1 MMSKVNPVP
10 RISLRLEPPRH
21 YLHLCAASKA
31 RLQRTMDE
39 FGDPY
44 FECTEEEDLRQVT
57 RAETTVKVETTL
69 TIPPPSLRR
78 SSSTWSHRRGG
89 WG

>member
-1 MMSKVNPVP
+1 MLSKVNPLP
-10 RISLRLEPPRH
+10 CISLRPAPSRH

-31 RLQRTMDE
+31 RLQHTMDE

-57 RAETTVKVETTL
+57 RAETM
-69 TIPPPSLRR
+69 
-78 SSSTWSHRRGG
+78 G
-89 WG
+89 